1 MYGTLF
7 PFTAGIA
14 YVHHPL
20 RRIDIEILW
29 ARISQRPRR
38 TIDDLWKTRI
48 SSPPPMIT
56 LADVS
61 IGDSLNGDWQ
71 KIGDDLRT
79 AVQHYGETAK
89 KA

>member
-1 MYGTLF
+1 
-7 PFTAGIA
+7 
-14 YVHHPL
+14 
-20 RRIDIEILW
+20 
-29 ARISQRPRR
+29 
-38 TIDDLWKTRI
+38 
-48 SSPPPMIT
+48 MIT